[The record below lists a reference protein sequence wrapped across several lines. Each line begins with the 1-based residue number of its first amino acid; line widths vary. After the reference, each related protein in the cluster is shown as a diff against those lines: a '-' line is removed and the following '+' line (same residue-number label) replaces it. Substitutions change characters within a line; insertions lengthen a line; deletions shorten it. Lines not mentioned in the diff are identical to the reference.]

1 MDPASQQGLEDNLA
15 ELLEQ
20 DVIEGP
26 LQEEERGTWISNLV
40 ITTKA
45 WDKEKDKRPGK
56 RVQIRA
62 NLDFRPLKE
71 VVYQTHKLIP
81 TVAELQHTMKG
92 STRFPKLDM
101 AHCFHK
107 FEIEELARKLF
118 TFQTPKGLYQ
128 YKRLVMGNN
137 PASLECHKWV
147 MEVGRLQKVL
157 HKLQEGGFTLRQVKC
172 QLGMAKVVVQA
183 LILRRR
189 DEGGS

>member
-1 MDPASQQGLEDNLA
+1 VDPASQQGLEDNLA

-26 LQEEERGTWISNLV
+26 WQEEESGTWISNLV

-62 NLDFRPLKE
+62 NLNCCLLKE
-71 VVYQTHKLIP
+71 VVYQTHKPIT

-157 HKLQEGGFTLRQVKC
+157 HKLQEGGFTLRR
-172 QLGMAKVVVQA
+172 GMAKVVVQA

-189 DEGGS
+189 DEGAS